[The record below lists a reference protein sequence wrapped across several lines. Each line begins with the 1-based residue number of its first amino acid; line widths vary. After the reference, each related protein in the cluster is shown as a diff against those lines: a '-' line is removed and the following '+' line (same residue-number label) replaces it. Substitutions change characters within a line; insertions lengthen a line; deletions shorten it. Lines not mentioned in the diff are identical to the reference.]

1 MSKYLSLN
9 LQKKFSVEHRD
20 ASVEHLEGQRQF
32 LPNVSVDCV
41 IFGFHDG
48 QLKVLLIQFKN
59 TDLWALPGGYIRME
73 EDMDEAA
80 ARILEERMMVQG
92 VYLEQ
97 FHAFGQRQ
105 RVDRAIQQ
113 KIVEALGLTLAPN
126 HWITHRFVTVGY
138 FALVDFT
145 EVTPMPDASTD
156 VCEWFALDEMPE
168 LVFDHSHI
176 IQKALAAL
184 RQRLGNNLIG
194 YNLLPETFTMQE
206 LQRLYETILDRKF
219 QRANFQRKILS
230 LGILERV
237 EKKFSGG
244 AHKAPY
250 LYRFDLEKNG
260 F

>member
-9 LQKKFSVEHRD
+9 LQKKFFVEHRD
-20 ASVEHLEGQRQF
+20 AFVEHLEEQHQF

-48 QLKVLLIQFKN
+48 QLKVLLIRFKN

-80 ARILEERMMVQG
+80 ARILEERTMVRG

-97 FHAFGQRQ
+97 FYAFGQRQ
-105 RVDRAIQQ
+105 RVDKAVQQ
-113 KIVEALGLTLAPN
+113 EIVKALGFTLTSD
-126 HWITHRFVTVGY
+126 HWITQRFVTVGY

-145 EVTPMPDASTD
+145 EVTPMPDSSTD
-156 VCEWFALDEMPE
+156 ACEWFALDEMPE

-176 IQKALAAL
+176 VQKALAAL
-184 RQRLGNNLIG
+184 RQRLDNNLIG
-194 YNLLPETFTMQE
+194 YNLLPEMFTMQE
-206 LQRLYETILDRKF
+206 LQRLYETILGRKF
-219 QRANFQRKILS
+219 QRANFQRKILG

-237 EKKFSGG
+237 EKKFSGS

-250 LYRFDLEKNG
+250 LYRFDLENNG

>member
-1 MSKYLSLN
+1 M
-9 LQKKFSVEHRD
+9 EHPT
-20 ASVEHLEGQRQF
+20 AYVEHLEERHQF

-59 TDLWALPGGYIRME
+59 THFWALPGGYIHME
-73 EDMDEAA
+73 EDVDEAA
-80 ARILEERMMVQG
+80 ARILEERTTVRG

-97 FHAFGQRQ
+97 FYAFGQRQ
-105 RVDRAIQQ
+105 RVDKATQQ
-113 KIVEALGLTLAPN
+113 KIVEALGLTLKPD

-145 EVTPMPDASTD
+145 EVTPMPDVSTD

-176 IQKALAAL
+176 VQKALAAM
-184 RQRLGNNLIG
+184 RQRLSNNLIG
-194 YNLLPETFTMQE
+194 YKLLPEMFTMQE